1 MNRPFVYIAVIGGVC
16 LTLALTANFG
26 WLGLAT
32 GLLLFYIAKP
42 VLRDML

>member
-1 MNRPFVYIAVIGGVC
+1 MNRLVVYVAVIGGICV
-16 LTLALTANFG
+16 TLALTATFG